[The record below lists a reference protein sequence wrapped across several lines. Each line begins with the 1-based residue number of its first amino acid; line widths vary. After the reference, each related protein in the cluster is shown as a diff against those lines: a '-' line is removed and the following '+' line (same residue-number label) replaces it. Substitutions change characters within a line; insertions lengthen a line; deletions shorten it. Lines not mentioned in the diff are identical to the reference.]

1 MAEEK
6 VDREKGRK
14 KGPIS
19 NTYAFIAFGSC
30 GRMTEVIA
38 FVFSCMKRI
47 AV

>member
-30 GRMTEVIA
+30 GRGSETVANFRSNNI
-38 FVFSCMKRI
+38 
-47 AV
+47 